1 VIFVFGESSGN
12 PKFRSILE
20 DALRRLL
27 GEVPRFWTRT
37 PSFEQRRGLLSLQSV
52 MDIDEKDMIP
62 WMNVKQNWWEL
73 LKWRGKSGVRYE
85 CKTEL
90 VELLK

>member
-1 VIFVFGESSGN
+1 M
-12 PKFRSILE
+12 KC
-20 DALRRLL
+20 
-27 GEVPRFWTRT
+27 PRFWTRT

-52 MDIDEKDMIP
+52 MDIDEEDMTL

-85 CKTEL
+85 CKNRASRAFEIAKEVR
-90 VELLK
+90 VEQ